1 MVVRH
6 ITIGSAKNCFSYDD
20 GAVPVAMDLPGPVR
34 AAAATADGHL
44 VRKQEADVDY
54 ASGGALIAHI
64 GNTANPHGVTLTQA
78 AGLTGTPV
86 SGTFT
91 TGSAVPGAIASLTF
105 ENGILVGVTTVP

>member
-1 MVVRH
+1 MVKRL
-6 ITIGSAKNCFSYDD
+6 ITIGSAKDCFSYDD
-20 GAVPVAMDLPGPVR
+20 DLFPVAMDLPGPVK

-54 ASGGALIAHI
+54 ASSGALSAHI
-64 GNTANPHGVTLTQA
+64 GNIANPHGVTLTQA
-78 AGLTGTPV
+78 AGLTGIPV

-105 ENGILVGVTTVP
+105 ENGILVDVTTVP